1 MMGSEGSS
9 QEEGSSTGSLW
20 LLLHFLPIFLSLV
33 KLPFDLG
40 LWAPSR
46 LDAQTYLWGLE
57 SWVMTSLPLTRSLQF
72 PLWGWKLQHPDG

>member
-1 MMGSEGSS
+1 MRGSEGSS

-40 LWAPSR
+40 LWAPSW
-46 LDAQTYLWGLE
+46 LEAQTYLWGRE
-57 SWVMTSLPLTRSLQF
+57 SGAWA
-72 PLWGWKLQHPDG
+72 G